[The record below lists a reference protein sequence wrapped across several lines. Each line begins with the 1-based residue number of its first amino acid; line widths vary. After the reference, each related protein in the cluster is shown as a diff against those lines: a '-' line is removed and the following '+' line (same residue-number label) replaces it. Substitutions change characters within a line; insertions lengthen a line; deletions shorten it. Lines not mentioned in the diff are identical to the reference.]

1 MRGVYKRKGLR
12 RAKPFCITA
21 QKKGE
26 RRRALY
32 FATEEE
38 AEAALLAQRD
48 AKEAEKREKRGRLA
62 EKRERDV
69 ARNGNSSSMERSF
82 ALALKAEW
90 ERRTGG
96 RAVILNDG
104 TVADMLFGLFPSGTD
119 GLLPVQLKTTEKAVE
134 GNQNAYK
141 FQAVLGYE
149 TMPVLCWREDK
160 QDAWVYDGKVLQ
172 ERGKDGLVVTPGG
185 KNCKMAM
192 GRGMGMEEIVSFLR
206 EELGKEEGED
216 GRRWERVGEEEA
228 RWQLKSET
236 QKKEMK
242 GIEEYKRRFQSRGPF
257 YWPDGQNTHVD
268 LEEGRRG
275 GGGGAGEGKGR
286 LQFKTVREVKGKAG
300 FTCSTFTRAG
310 KDESGR
316 QLVDPYPSDA
326 FDFLVAVWFDEEERA
341 HFWRF
346 PKEELVKRGVMS
358 SETEPG
364 KTGIRIYGPV
374 GVGKHPDEKARK
386 RAETWSLSFY
396 ES

>member
-1 MRGVYKRKGLR
+1 MKGICKDK
-12 RAKPFCITA
+12 RAKSKPYCIKATN
-21 QKKGE
+21 KKGE
-26 RRRALY
+26 KKRSLH
-32 FATEEE
+32 FATKPE
-38 AEAALLAQRD
+38 AEAALMAQRD
-48 AKEAEKREKRGRLA
+48 AKEAEKKEKRGRLA
-62 EKRERDV
+62 DKRERDV
-69 ARNGNSSSMERSF
+69 ERNGNNCSIERSF
-82 ALALKAEW
+82 ALALKEEW

-104 TVADMLFGLFPSGTD
+104 TVADMLFGLSPSGT
-119 GLLPVQLKTTEKAVE
+119 GGFLPVQLKTTGKALK
-134 GNQNAYK
+134 GTPNTWA

-149 TMPVLCWREDK
+149 TMPVLCWRGDK

-172 ERGKDGLVVTPGG
+172 KRGKEVLVVTPGG

-192 GRGMGMEEIVSFLR
+192 GRKMGMEEIVSFLR

-228 RWQLKSET
+228 RWQFKSET
-236 QKKEMK
+236 HMKEMK
-242 GIEEYKRRFQSRGPF
+242 GIEEYKRRFESRGPF

-268 LEEGRRG
+268 LEEGR
-275 GGGGAGEGKGR
+275 GR
-286 LQFKTVREVKGKAG
+286 LQFKTVREVKGRAG
-300 FTCSTFTRAG
+300 FKFSTYTSAG

-346 PKEELVKRGVMS
+346 PKEELVERGVMS

-364 KTGIRIYGPV
+364 KTGIWIYGPV
-374 GVGKHPDEKARK
+374 GVGKHPDEKANTK
-386 RAETWSLSFY
+386 ADTWSVEFY
-396 ES
+396 VHD

>member
-12 RAKPFCITA
+12 IAKPFCITA

-26 RRRALY
+26 RRRTLH

-119 GLLPVQLKTTEKAVE
+119 GLLPVQLKTTGKAMKVRP
-134 GNQNAYK
+134 NSYK

-172 ERGKDGLVVTPGG
+172 ERGKEGLGVTPGG
-185 KNCKMAM
+185 KNCKMAI
-192 GRGMGMEEIVSFLR
+192 GRKMGMEEIVSFLR
-206 EELGKEEGED
+206 EELGKEEGEG
-216 GRRWERVGEEEA
+216 GRRWEKRVGEEEA

-242 GIEEYKRRFQSRGPF
+242 GIEEYKRRFESRGPF

-268 LEEGRRG
+268 LEEG
-275 GGGGAGEGKGR
+275 EGR
-286 LQFKTVREVKGKAG
+286 LQFKTVWEVKKRAG
-300 FTCSTFTRAG
+300 FLCHTYTCAG

-364 KTGIRIYGPV
+364 KTNIWIYGPV
-374 GVGKHPDEKARK
+374 GVGKQPDEKAK
-386 RAETWSLSFY
+386 NRADTWSLSFY